1 MLATIVKAQKW
12 FEDSCSGAGY
22 TLELLGRAT
31 VRLSLV
37 GRKKREV
44 IHQLFLCAFGS
55 LPVVFIIALFAG
67 MILSLQTGIE
77 LRKFGQE
84 GTLGYI
90 VAASICR
97 EMGPVFTAIALAGLV
112 GSTYAA
118 EIGTMKVSEEV
129 DALEVMSIDPIYY
142 LVMPRVLALSTAAV
156 VLTIYADLIG
166 VLGGALVAKASFNVD
181 LGLFFRN
188 AQDILQLK
196 DIYGG
201 LLKAVV
207 FGATISTVACSQGL
221 RTEHGAEGVGRA
233 TLRTVVLSFIFV
245 LAFNYFLTWVLYK
258 LIQW

>member
-1 MLATIVKAQKW
+1 MLGTIVKAQQW
-12 FEDSCSGAGY
+12 FENSCSGAGY

-31 VRLSLV
+31 LRMGLLR
-37 GRKKREV
+37 RKKQEV
-44 IHQLFLCAFGS
+44 IQQLFLCAFGS

-67 MILSLQTGIE
+67 MIMALQTGIE
-77 LRKFGQE
+77 LQKYGQE
-84 GTLGYI
+84 ETLGYI

-142 LVMPRVLALSTAAV
+142 LVMPRVLALALAAV
-156 VLTIYADLIG
+156 ILTIYADAIG
-166 VLGGALVAKASFNVD
+166 ILGGALVAKANFNVS
-181 LGLFFRN
+181 LSVFLRN
-188 AQDILQLK
+188 AEDILKLK

-201 LLKAVV
+201 LLKALV
-207 FGATISTVACSQGL
+207 FGTTIAAVACSQGL

-245 LAFNYFLTWVLYK
+245 LAFNYFLTWVLYR
-258 LIQW
+258 LVSW